1 MQDWT
6 MNIYAG
12 LLFLDGHVAD
22 PRLASDLARPAAES
36 PQAAGGQPPS
46 RPHPGA
52 HRVRVPRAFRRGAT
66 RLMRNLVF
74 LGGRPMTA
82 GHNDDLD
89 EPFAQPHGGRA
100 VAGRAQGR
108 RDTRAPRVAP
118 TPSCARC

>member
-1 MQDWT
+1 

-36 PQAAGGQPPS
+36 PPAAAGQPPS
-46 RPHPGA
+46 RPRPGA

-66 RLMRNLVF
+66 RLMRDLVF

-89 EPFAQPHGGRA
+89 EPFAQPHGGRT
-100 VAGRAQGR
+100 VAGRVAVLAQGR
-108 RDTRAPRVAP
+108 RDTRGPRMAP